1 MTSQARLAIVG
12 SGEIAGFH
20 VAAARR
26 AGFVVEHVA
35 SRPNSATA
43 KLFGQKFE
51 IPNVWSEPE
60 ELIRQCSSWDA
71 IILAVSTEAMVP
83 LLELAIETGKP
94 ILAEKPV
101 GLTSVALTHLVDTSA
116 PVLVGFN
123 RRFYTPVQAAK
134 DFIESGGP
142 CLMHLELPE
151 EVRIDQSTGFRELR
165 SVRLNSVHGFDLVNY
180 LASGLTIVDV
190 HHVQS
195 VSNRMGGVVV
205 LRSARGDLCS
215 ISANWNA
222 PANFSLAID
231 RDGERFELR
240 PLEYG
245 AIYRGMRVVEPTTE
259 TPIRKYLPQRVTEI
273 MPDIESINFKP
284 GFVAQCRA
292 LVDLTN
298 GESSPIAANLSDAKF
313 ALEIAESIMG
323 ND

>member
-1 MTSQARLAIVG
+1 MKVQARLAIVG
-12 SGEIAGFH
+12 TGEIAGFH
-20 VAAARR
+20 VSAARE

-35 SRPNSATA
+35 ARPNSTTV
-43 KLFGQKFE
+43 KLFGQKLE
-51 IPNVWSEPE
+51 IPQVWSDPIS
-60 ELIRQCSSWDA
+60 LIHQSSLWDA

-83 LLELAIETGKP
+83 LVELAIETGKP
-94 ILAEKPV
+94 VLAEKPV
-101 GLTSVALTHLVDTSA
+101 GITSRTLSHLVGSNA

-134 DFIESGGP
+134 NFIETGGP

-151 EVRIDQSTGFRELR
+151 DVPIDRQTGFRDLK

-190 HHVQS
+190 HHVQG
-195 VSNRMGGVVV
+195 VNERKGGILV
-205 LRSARGDLCS
+205 LRSPRGDLCT

-245 AIYRGMRVVEPTTE
+245 AIYRGMHVVEPTIE
-259 TPIRKYLPQRVTEI
+259 TPIRKYLPQRVIEVL
-273 MPDIESINFKP
+273 PDQDSIDFKP

-292 LVDLTN
+292 LLDLTE
-298 GESSPIAANLSDAKF
+298 GKRSPIAAGLRDAQI
-313 ALEIAESIMG
+313 ALKMAETLMG
-323 ND
+323 N

>member
-1 MTSQARLAIVG
+1 MTDQARLAIIG

-26 AGFVVEHVA
+26 AGFVVENVA
-35 SRPNSATA
+35 ARPNSTTA
-43 KLFGQKFE
+43 KLFAEKFE
-51 IPNVWSEPE
+51 IPHVWSDPSD
-60 ELIRQCSSWDA
+60 LIRESNLWDA
-71 IILAVSTEAMVP
+71 VILAVQTETMVP
-83 LLELAIETGKP
+83 LLELAMETGKS

-101 GLTSVALTHLVDTSA
+101 GLTSGALSHLVDTSA
-116 PVLVGFN
+116 PVMVGFN

-134 DFIESGGP
+134 EFVEIGGP

-151 EVRIDQSTGFRELR
+151 DVPIDQNTGFRDLR

-180 LASGLTIVDV
+180 LASGLEIVEV
-190 HHVQS
+190 HHVQT
-195 VSNRMGGVVV
+195 VGKKRGGLVV
-205 LRSARGDLCS
+205 LRSARGDVCS

-259 TPIRKYLPQRVTEI
+259 TPIRKYLPQRVEEVL
-273 MPDIESINFKP
+273 PDQDSINFKP

-292 LVDLTN
+292 LLDLT
-298 GESSPIAANLSDAKF
+298 GGKRSSIAANLSDAKS

-323 ND
+323 VM